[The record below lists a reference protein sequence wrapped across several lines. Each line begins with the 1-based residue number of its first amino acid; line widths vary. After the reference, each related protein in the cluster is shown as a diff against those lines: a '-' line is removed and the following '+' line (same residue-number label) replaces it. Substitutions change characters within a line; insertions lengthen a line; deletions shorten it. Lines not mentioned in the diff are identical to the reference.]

1 MTKIIIGT
9 AGWDYKD
16 WIGPFYSK
24 KLERSQYLEY
34 FSKFFDLVEI
44 NSTFYNIPTKDTVN
58 NWNNRVLNDFR
69 FTVKVWKKITHNLND
84 PNLDSLI
91 MSFFTKMIPLK
102 EKITGFLLQFPPWF
116 IYSEE
121 HLRKLNFLIKMIPVE
136 FKYIIE
142 LRDNSWFEPDII
154 STFIDGKKCVL
165 GTTYMP
171 GLTPYY
177 FPNQEYYY
185 IRLIGDRKLSV
196 FNQIQ
201 RKQTDSL
208 KNLYENIQK
217 MKKSTKIREIWII
230 VNNHFAGFAPESVNS
245 LKKDWGIFHSRF
257 NKQKKL
263 TEFF

>member
-1 MTKIIIGT
+1 MTKIIIGS

-16 WIGPFYSK
+16 WVGPFYPK

-34 FSKFFDLVEI
+34 FSNFFDFVEV
-44 NSTFYNIPTKDTVN
+44 NSTFYNIPTMDMVN
-58 NWNNRVLNDFR
+58 NWNNRVPRDFR
-69 FTVKVWKKITHNLND
+69 FTVKVWKKITHNLKD
-84 PNLDSLI
+84 PYLDSLI
-91 MSFFTKMIPLK
+91 VSFFAKMIPLK

-116 IYSEE
+116 TYSEN
-121 HLRKLNFLIKMIPVE
+121 HLKKLSFLIRMIPEE

-142 LRDNSWFEPDII
+142 LRDNSWFEPNII
-154 STFIDGKKCVL
+154 SNFIDGKKTLL

-196 FNQIQ
+196 FNRIQ
-201 RKQTDSL
+201 RKQTDAL
-208 KNLYENIQK
+208 KDLYENIQR
-217 MKKSTKIREIWII
+217 MKNSTNIKEVWII
-230 VNNHFAGFAPESVNS
+230 VNNHFAGFAPESVNN
-245 LKKDWGIFHSRF
+245 LKKDCGISYYIF
-257 NKQKKL
+257 NNQKNL